1 MHYGSDFSTVL
12 GQEYGREARNAIVN
26 AAAGWANQQIG
37 SKNRLV
43 QQFGV
48 SAGMMAFSSAEALWD
63 SFADSDGPDTRAS
76 REQSQSNQANQNDQN
91 RRAASLFQGW
101 QFWKDEEENAGLDG
115 GASAGQ
121 LAGRSLDV
129 AKLIRNGQLDPRR
142 LAVDADGN
150 FILPDGTV
158 LTRGDLNAILYGGT
172 QDAHLR
178 FSDGSQEA
186 ENRLAR
192 GSAPDKNNRSRVD
205 EHLQELKK
213 GVLQEN
219 SWAGLFRSL
228 TDDPSDGITLGETM
242 AEKIRGHMRASLG
255 KAQHVLKA
263 VGTGLLIEQSRGYAR
278 LKYSSKGQMQR
289 LFLLDIRQIELLK
302 TEKGIKLVEAELTAV
317 RRRLQRERAASNG
330 PAIEVLERQRVDLIG
345 LKNRLQ
351 SSGWLLHQMTSDST
365 TVADLRDYLGLY
377 LQERYSTHVN
387 GSDSILKER
396 SVEMV
401 SSYLLEHEAAKQL
414 DGEIYEF

>member
-1 MHYGSDFSTVL
+1 MK
-12 GQEYGREARNAIVN
+12 
-26 AAAGWANQQIG
+26 AG
-37 SKNRLV
+37 
-43 QQFGV
+43 
-48 SAGMMAFSSAEALWD
+48 
-63 SFADSDGPDTRAS
+63 
-76 REQSQSNQANQNDQN
+76 
-91 RRAASLFQGW
+91 
-101 QFWKDEEENAGLDG
+101 QFWKDEEENAGLVG

-121 LAGRSLDV
+121 VAGRSLV
-129 AKLIRNGQLDPRR
+129 LAKLIRNGQLDPGK
-142 LAVDADGN
+142 LPVDADGN